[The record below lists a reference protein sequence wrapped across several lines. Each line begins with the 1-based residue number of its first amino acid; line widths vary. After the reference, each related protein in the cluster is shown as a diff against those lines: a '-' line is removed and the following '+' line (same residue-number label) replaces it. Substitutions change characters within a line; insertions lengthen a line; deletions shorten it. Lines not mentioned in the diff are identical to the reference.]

1 MIKRVLDN
9 KKLIALI
16 IYKRFKSKD
25 IKFFTDEDSPQQIG
39 FMNRP
44 KNYAIKPHKH
54 LKVLRKIYKTQ
65 EILFIRSGKVKID
78 LYTDKGKFISD
89 HTLNS
94 GDIIFLASGYHGL
107 KMLKQTEIIEVKQGP
122 YNKKRDKSFLI

>member
-1 MIKRVLDN
+1 MIKKVLNNN
-9 KKLIALI
+9 KLVALI

-25 IKFFTDEDSPQQIG
+25 IKFFTDDKSPQQIG
-39 FMNRP
+39 YMNRP
-44 KNYAIKPHKH
+44 KNYVIKPHKH
-54 LKVLRKIYKTQ
+54 LKVLRKINKTQ
-65 EILFIRSGKVKID
+65 EILFIRTGKVKID
-78 LYTDKGKFISD
+78 LYTDKGKFISG

-107 KMLKQTEIIEVKQGP
+107 KMLKQTEIVEVKQGP